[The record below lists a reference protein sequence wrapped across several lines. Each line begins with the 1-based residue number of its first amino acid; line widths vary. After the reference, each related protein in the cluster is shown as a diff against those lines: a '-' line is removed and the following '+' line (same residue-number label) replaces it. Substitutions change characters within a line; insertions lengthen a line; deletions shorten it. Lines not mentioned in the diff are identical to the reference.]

1 MTKTKPKLNKSIKL
15 MIQPIILL
23 NSCPGL
29 NPSNP
34 NGNIMVR
41 GKVKT
46 PYLKNPEAFFVG
58 FISIFRSNCRLV
70 RGPDQDGWTFSNCNL
85 KLDVAVLF
93 FIVRL

>member
-1 MTKTKPKLNKSIKL
+1 MTKTKQKLNKNIKL

-46 PYLKNPEAFFVG
+46 PYLKNPNAFFVG
-58 FISIFRSNCRLV
+58 FISINPEAFLVGFISTSNCTKRLV
-70 RGPDQDGWTFSNCNL
+70 LSECYFPARFGM
-85 KLDVAVLF
+85 
-93 FIVRL
+93 